1 LIDQLEQEL
10 ERLGLSKEAFTTRMT
25 GCPNGC
31 ARPYNAD
38 IGLSGR
44 TKDKYT
50 IYLGGRRLGD
60 RLAFVYK
67 DIVPLAE
74 IVPTLVPVFTRFKAE
89 RQNGETFGDFC
100 NRVLRV

>member
-1 LIDQLEQEL
+1 
-10 ERLGLSKEAFTTRMT
+10 
-25 GCPNGC
+25 
-31 ARPYNAD
+31 
-38 IGLSGR
+38 
-44 TKDKYT
+44 
-50 IYLGGRRLGD
+50 LGD